1 MFPWNKGTY
10 ESDQLFFLQVRK
22 SGRIMKHFRITD
34 KPTHL
39 PSQHFQAMKW
49 TSNVITFVLWAFSS
63 VITLIW
69 SEMKVDCRVEWR
81 LKIPS
86 EISSRKE
93 GLTACG
99 LITCDWVATRMCHVC
114 GYAEILQIDQIFSS
128 LTMRQLTSVMYQQRR
143 NTIQLVRRKNVIHC
157 NKHHQHIQLTNN
169 YRASRQSLLIKSSFS
184 SQTASLESH
193 TWLFAIDRLVI

>member
-1 MFPWNKGTY
+1 MNQQRHNICIVG
-10 ESDQLFFLQVRK
+10 LFFSHNINLKRNESRLQSRME
-22 SGRIMKHFRITD
+22 IEN
-34 KPTHL
+34 P
-39 PSQHFQAMKW
+39 
-49 TSNVITFVLWAFSS
+49 
-63 VITLIW
+63 IW
-69 SEMKVDCRVEWR
+69 NLVG
-81 LKIPS
+81 
-86 EISSRKE
+86 KE

-99 LITCDWVATRMCHVC
+99 LIKFDWVATRMCHVC